1 MARNYTQVLE
11 DLCKNQSV
19 QIAQLVSANEELN
32 EQLLK
37 QNDIITRYLVD
48 HGPSA
53 SGGQSFNPIQ
63 EVEAR
68 IKAEA

>member
-19 QIAQLVSANEELN
+19 QIAQLISTNEVLSEK
-32 EQLLK
+32 LLQ

-48 HGPSA
+48 HGPST
-53 SGGQSFNPIQ
+53 SGGQHFNPDKEIKSH
-63 EVEAR
+63 EA
-68 IKAEA
+68 AE